1 MDYFSILNL
10 KNEPFSNS
18 PDPEFFYHSRQH
30 QVCLQK
36 LELALRLRRGLN
48 VVIGDVGTGKTTL
61 CRQLIR
67 SFTGSDD
74 VETYLILDPDFTSP
88 TEFLETVAK
97 MFNSRLP
104 RGKYNDW
111 QLKEFIKKTL
121 FRKGVDQGKTVIL
134 IVDEGQKIPTFCL
147 ELMREFLNFET
158 NEFKLLQIVIFAQK
172 EFENTINSYANFSD
186 RINLYHYL
194 KPMNFSDTRRM
205 IKFRLEKSSD
215 RYRQYRFFSLPALLA
230 IYWVTGG
237 YPRKIINLC
246 HRCILT
252 MIIQNRSVVDLLLV
266 RTSIQRVFPNR
277 VKRTRKYGFITAA
290 AVLIAA
296 VFVFVF
302 LTPNRLITRKMVKAT
317 PEVIRSMI
325 TPTPQ
330 IEADEPMTEDVVA
343 PKATPVAAEQTVAPK
358 LASAVPI
365 TTPVE
370 PAAVAKPHPVVKNPD
385 LQPKL
390 TAPQVADSLGQVTVI
405 HNQTLSGLIEN
416 IYGQF
421 NSKYFRAV
429 IIANPQIEDP
439 DVVNVGQTIEL
450 PAIPITVSP
459 AVHRRWWIRVAQEK
473 DIESALRQ
481 RKKLNRRKA
490 NVRIVPYWKAG
501 EGLQFD
507 LFVERLF
514 TNRQDAD
521 RFVAKLPQEMAG
533 SAEVISFWTE
543 DTVYFSDP
551 FFGRKPA

>member
-10 KNEPFSNS
+10 KKEPFSNS

-30 QVCLQK
+30 QACLQK

-134 IVDEGQKIPTFCL
+134 IVDEGQKVPTFCL
-147 ELMREFLNFET
+147 ELMREFLNYET

-172 EFENTINSYANFSD
+172 EFENTVKSYANFAD

-194 KPMNFSDTRRM
+194 KPMNFSDTRQM

-230 IYWVTGG
+230 IYWVTRG

-277 VKRTRKYGFITAA
+277 VKRTRKYGLITTAA
-290 AVLIAA
+290 AVVAA
-296 VFVFVF
+296 VLVFVF
-302 LTPNRLITRKMVKAT
+302 LAPNRLITRKIVKAT
-317 PEVIRSMI
+317 PEVIQSMI
-325 TPTPQ
+325 TQTPQ
-330 IEADEPMTEDVVA
+330 VEADKSNPDNRMA
-343 PKATPVAAEQTVAPK
+343 PKAAPALTEQTVTPK
-358 LASAVPI
+358 LATAVPI
-365 TTPVE
+365 PAPVE
-370 PAAVAKPHPVVKNPD
+370 PANAAKQQAVAENPD
-385 LQPKL
+385 PQPQIA
-390 TAPQVADSLGQVTVI
+390 APQVTDSLGQVTVK

-416 IYGQF
+416 VYGQF

-439 DVVNVGQTIEL
+439 DVVDVGQTIEL
-450 PAIPITVSP
+450 PAIPVTVSP
-459 AVHRRWWIRVAQEK
+459 AAYGGWWIRVAQEK
-473 DIESALRQ
+473 DVESALRQ
-481 RKKLNRRKA
+481 RKKLNRRNA
-490 NVRIVPYWKAG
+490 TVRMVPYWRAG

-521 RFVAKLPQEMAG
+521 RFVARLPQEMAG
-533 SAEVISFWTE
+533 TAEVISFWTE

-551 FFGRKPA
+551 FFGLKPV